1 MGYSVESD
9 GTRRYRLN
17 SQSEVVSPPEGH
29 DYRVDR
35 IKSRL
40 GFAATV
46 RGKYFYPVDTP
57 VDPVRALQANGFSTP
72 AEAYYENAGEMA
84 RLGVATAVYDTRRP
98 ISLRDLR
105 NPLLAAKDGGHHML
119 DIMQDTSGDGETAI
133 VGHSMGGIVAA
144 QIAINDGR
152 VDYYVGDAI
161 AGIEH
166 KGMWRSHL
174 KNRRRIQK
182 GIAEPLVKMLMRDKN
197 RWQTAYEFG
206 SRIVFNPTQLA
217 AQGLYLLRDP
227 EISPLFTA
235 LNHIGVPIAVLLHE
249 HDEFFGRDQ
258 QLEVIN
264 ENPELFGTIKLVDGT
279 NHMEPN
285 FQPLQSAQRRVD
297 TIYELR
303 EQKRAQKVAS

>member
-1 MGYSVESD
+1 MGYSVEAD

-17 SQSEVVSPPEGH
+17 SQSEIVSPVEGH

-40 GFAATV
+40 GFAASV
-46 RGKYFYPVDTP
+46 RGEYFYPIDTP
-57 VDPVRALQANGFSTP
+57 DDPVRALLSNGFSTP
-72 AEAYYENAGEMA
+72 AEAYHENAGEMA
-84 RLGVATAVYDTRRP
+84 RLGVATAVYDTRRLLR
-98 ISLRDLR
+98 LRDIR
-105 NPLLAAKDGGHHML
+105 NPLLAAKEGGHHML
-119 DIMQDTSGDGETAI
+119 DIMQEKSGDSETAI

-152 VDYYVGDAI
+152 IDYYVGDAI
-161 AGIEH
+161 AGIEPS
-166 KGMWRSHL
+166 GMWRSHL
-174 KNRRRIQK
+174 KNRGRIQK
-182 GIAEPLVKMLMRDKN
+182 GIAEPLVKMLARDKN

-206 SRIVFNPTQLA
+206 SRIVFNPAQLA

-227 EISPLFTA
+227 QITPLFTA
-235 LNHIGVPIAVLLHE
+235 LNHIGVPIALLLHE
-249 HDEFFGRDQ
+249 HDEFFGRDK

-264 ENPELFGTIKLVDGT
+264 KNPELFGIVKLVDGT

-285 FQPLQSAQRRVD
+285 FQPLQSAKRRVE

-303 EQKRAQKVAS
+303 QQKITEKTAS